1 MRKTPPHPPKPE
13 DLSLNP
19 GIREPTAT
27 SCTLN
32 STCMPWMFM
41 HTYKKCNKNC
51 ERHTPRKYTTLLYN
65 AWLMFHV
72 HFPCQKVL
80 TGCGGSLLYSQHP
93 GDLLLPRQ
101 QNGKINFGLT
111 LMCPWPSIMTS
122 IHKAQVKLTFLSSFF
137 LLRSNLF
144 CLHILLCNT
153 TGVPGAWE
161 GPKTRATEDWE
172 PLCKR
177 WNWTQVLS
185 LRLIS
190 SPQVQVSFKFIIC
203 ILYSLVFLFIFGFSE
218 IGFLCVALAILELT
232 LQTRLASNSE
242 IRLPLPPKCR
252 D

>member
-122 IHKAQVKLTFLSSFF
+122 IHKAQVKLTIFPPSSFWDLIYFAFIYCYATLQVCLVPEKALRLEQQKIESHCVNDEIEPRSSHWDLSPAHKCKF
-137 LLRSNLF
+137 LLNLLFVFYIHWFF
-144 CLHILLCNT
+144 CL
-153 TGVPGAWE
+153 
-161 GPKTRATEDWE
+161 
-172 PLCKR
+172 
-177 WNWTQVLS
+177 
-185 LRLIS
+185 
-190 SPQVQVSFKFIIC
+190 F
-203 ILYSLVFLFIFGFSE
+203 LVFL
-218 IGFLCVALAILELT
+218 
-232 LQTRLASNSE
+232 R
-242 IRLPLPPKCR
+242 
-252 D
+252 